1 MDNNFDNNQDQA
13 TSQSNGIFGKAASVF
28 SNIDVKQIPNS
39 LKQYGTTASTSVKNL
54 STTQKVVGGALL
66 AAGAWYIA
74 NKSKN
79 GGFKTSASQ
88 VGRSDY

>member
-1 MDNNFDNNQDQA
+1 MDNNFDNQNQA
-13 TSQSNGIFGKAASVF
+13 TSQSGGILGKAASMF
-28 SNIDVKQIPNS
+28 SNIDMKQIPTS
-39 LKQYGTTASTSVKNL
+39 LKQYGNTAATSVKNM

-79 GGFKTSASQ
+79 GNYNTTAAHAS
-88 VGRSDY
+88 RTDY

>member
-1 MDNNFDNNQDQA
+1 MDNNFDNQNQASEQSGGILGKA
-13 TSQSNGIFGKAASVF
+13 TSMF
-28 SNIDVKQIPNS
+28 SNIDMNKIPDS
-39 LKQYGTTASTSVKNL
+39 IKQYGTTAATSVKNM
-54 STTQKVVGGALL
+54 STTQKVVGGAIL

>member
-1 MDNNFDNNQDQA
+1 MDNNFDNQNQA
-13 TSQSNGIFGKAASVF
+13 TEQSGILGKAASVF
-28 SNIDVKQIPNS
+28 SNIDMNKIPDS
-39 LKQYGTTASTSVKNL
+39 IKQYGTTAATSVKNL